1 MATKRKDGRLVQSI
15 VDPVTGKK
23 KYFYGKTKS
32 EINKK
37 ILAFTEAKAESRTF
51 GAVAKEWWWD
61 EVDNLALQTIKVYSP
76 ALDRAVARFGDER
89 ITDITPKDITRYL
102 QDLAD
107 IGLAAKT
114 VANHRIVV
122 NRVFTYAVISDG
134 LMHNPCAS
142 AQLPKGMKKEKR
154 SAASKSDEQKVIDS
168 ADIWIFPFIALM
180 TGMRKGEIL
189 ALQWKDI
196 DFDLNRIS
204 VTKSVGHQGDRPF
217 IKEPKTE
224 AGCRV
229 VPLLPAL
236 RDELIKRKGKP
247 TDYIVSDDGASPLTN
262 RRFQTLVKH
271 YREATGVSATAH
283 QLRHSFATIA
293 FENSV
298 PAKTIQYTIGHKQL
312 STTMD
317 IYTDVREAAIRD
329 AAEALQMLGKK
340 EA

>member
-15 VDPVTGKK
+15 VDPATGKK
-23 KYFYGKTKS
+23 KYFYGKTKA

-37 ILAFTEAKAESRTF
+37 ILDYHEQRSSFRTF
-51 GAVAKEWWWD
+51 AAVAKEWWRE
-61 EVDNLALQTIKVYSP
+61 EVDNLALQTVKVYSP
-76 ALDRAVARFGDER
+76 ALDRAVARFGDR
-89 ITDITPKDITRYL
+89 GIDSITPKDITSYL
-102 QDLAD
+102 QDLAAK
-107 IGLAAKT
+107 GFAAKT

-134 LMHNPCAS
+134 LTHNPCAS
-142 AQLPKGMKKEKR
+142 AQMPKGLKKEKR
-154 SAASKSDEQKVIDS
+154 NAASKTDEQKVIES
-168 ADIWIFPFIALM
+168 ADVWIFPFIALM

-189 ALQWKDI
+189 ALQWQDI

-247 TDYIVSDDGASPLTN
+247 TDYIVSDGGALPLTN
-262 RRFQTLVKH
+262 RRFLTLMRHFKEV
-271 YREATGVSATAH
+271 TGVSATAH
-283 QLRHSFATIA
+283 QLRHSFATLA
-293 FENSV
+293 FESNI

-317 IYTDVREAAIRD
+317 IYTDVRD
-329 AAEALQMLGKK
+329 AALREASEALQMLGQKPL
-340 EA
+340 